1 MQLIV
6 SVTCYAANMYL
17 LDRERS
23 KLREEII
30 ARRQKKLL
38 IRHTREKYLEE
49 TSCKEMELMQ
59 ELDRFGAVAFSFDM
73 SETTFSSSLGKEVQ
87 IPGLCIIICACSYFL
102 VVLSLQGK
110 KS

>member
-1 MQLIV
+1 MSALLVMQL
-6 SVTCYAANMYL
+6 TCIL

-59 ELDRFGAVAFSFDM
+59 ELDRFGAVAFSFD
-73 SETTFSSSLGKEVQ
+73 
-87 IPGLCIIICACSYFL
+87 IC
-102 VVLSLQGK
+102 QR
-110 KS
+110 

>member
-1 MQLIV
+1 
-6 SVTCYAANMYL
+6 MYL
-17 LDRERS
+17 LDREQS

-49 TSCKEMELMQ
+49 TGSKEMELMQ
-59 ELDRFGAVAFSFDM
+59 ELDRFGAVAFESGW
-73 SETTFSSSLGKEVQ
+73 SETV
-87 IPGLCIIICACSYFL
+87 ICGYSYFL

-110 KS
+110 DS